1 MKYHTAALLGAALSL
16 LGVAAGPSRALEL
29 TYGTYTSPT
38 QTTFRTGTGPL
49 LDRITRDTNG
59 EITFEAFTGGSMG
72 GPKEL
77 LGNAGSGI
85 IDTTSVVDIY
95 VKAQLPHSA
104 LMSSMLILGK
114 NPKVMSAAMNEMQ
127 LLHCPSCEEDRTKA
141 NVIGLG
147 WTATGTYHLICKEPI
162 NTLDELKGLKIRATS
177 GMGRAMQSM
186 GATAVSITT
195 AEMYEAMQRGQVDCV
210 AGAAAWLTTYN
221 LKDFSRYIVEDSLGS
236 YFGTMLFAVNLD
248 VWGDLSDSQR
258 AAIRSNISQS
268 VVDTLFAYDDDHE
281 TGIRDLKALGGEVLH
296 ADQAFVDAVETAR
309 KEEYAFTIQSGKD
322 QGIDNAEELIDTFHG
337 LVDKWTDIVAEIG
350 NDKEAFK
357 AALDREIFDKL

>member
-1 MKYHTAALLGAALSL
+1 MIYRKASLAGALLAA
-16 LGVAAGPSRALEL
+16 ATFALPAQAIEL
-29 TYGTYTSPT
+29 TFGTYTSPT

-49 LDRITRDTNG
+49 LERITRDTNG
-59 EITFEAFTGGSMG
+59 EITWEAFTGGAMG

-85 IDTTSVVDIY
+85 LDAVSVVDIY

-127 LLHCPSCEEDRTKA
+127 LLHCPSCKEDRDKA

-162 NTLDELKGLKIRATS
+162 HTLDALQGLKVRATS

-221 LKDFSRYIVEDSLGS
+221 LKDFARYIVEDSMGS
-236 YFGTMLFAVNLD
+236 YFGTMLFSVNLD
-248 VWGDLSDSQR
+248 VWNDLTDAQHD
-258 AAIRSNISQS
+258 AIRSNISQS
-268 VVDTLFAYDDDHE
+268 VVDTLFAYDDDHN
-281 TGIRDLKALGGEVLH
+281 TGISDLKALGGEVLQ
-296 ADQAFVDAVETAR
+296 ADAAFVQAIEDAR
-309 KEEYAFTIQSGKD
+309 KAEYEFTIQSGKD
-322 QGIDNAEELIDTFHG
+322 QGLDNSDELINTFHD
-337 LVDKWTDIVAEIG
+337 LVDKWTEIIAEIG